1 LVPEARAVIL
11 SQTAVYALKAVLYLA
26 EAEGE
31 ELARVE
37 DIAKALNVP
46 RNYLSKILHTL
57 ARAGLLSS
65 TRGPRGGFRLGVDA
79 SKLTLQRVIDPFD
92 EVVGRSG
99 CLLGRPRCS
108 DANPC
113 AAHARWKDLSA
124 SVKTFFSET
133 TVEDLSK
140 HGASL

>member
-1 LVPEARAVIL
+1 MIL

-37 DIAKALNVP
+37 DIAKALDVP

-57 ARAGLLSS
+57 ARSGLLSS

-92 EVVGRSG
+92 EVVGRSR
-99 CLLGRPRCS
+99 CLLGRAQCS

-124 SVKTFFSET
+124 SVKAFFSET
-133 TVEDLSK
+133 TVEDLSQ
-140 HGASL
+140 HGPSL

>member
-1 LVPEARAVIL
+1 MIL

-37 DIAKALNVP
+37 DIAKALDVP
-46 RNYLSKILHTL
+46 RNYLSKILHAL
-57 ARAGLLSS
+57 ARDGLLSS
-65 TRGPRGGFRLGVDA
+65 TRGPHGGFRLRVAA
-79 SKLTLQRVIDPFD
+79 SGLTLQQVVDPFD
-92 EVVGRSG
+92 ELVGRSG
-99 CLLGRPRCS
+99 CLLGRARCS
-108 DANPC
+108 DENPC
-113 AAHARWKDLSA
+113 AAHARWKDVSS
-124 SVKTFFSET
+124 SVKTFFTET